1 MFWPEMSNVEGAV
14 RALTAHL
21 CGVRTPSR
29 APPLAHS
36 SIAPG
41 PPFGTGMRDLLYP
54 SICTAALAG
63 APVAAGLRSSR
74 RGLCGFTLEPS
85 RAAARLENFQ

>member
-1 MFWPEMSNVEGAV
+1 MRVPLVCARAAHVCGRA
-14 RALTAHL
+14 RALGAAT
-21 CGVRTPSR
+21 
-29 APPLAHS
+29 LAHS

-63 APVAAGLRSSR
+63 APLAAGLRSSR
-74 RGLCGFTLEPS
+74 RGLCGFALKPN
-85 RAAARLENFQ
+85 RAAARLEDFQ